1 MAEGSNGNGTR
12 RILLVDDEPDIL
24 ASLKTFIEMNMDDVE
39 VLVAESGQ
47 EGLDILDDGPVDLAI
62 VDYKMAGMDGLE
74 FLGKARDKLKG
85 VPRLIITAYP
95 DLSLAIEAIN
105 KHNIDYFFVKPVQP
119 EAVID
124 VVKTFLSGGEKPKM

>member
-1 MAEGSNGNGTR
+1 MGEGSDAGGGR

-24 ASLKTFIEMNMDDVE
+24 ASLKTFIEMNMEDVE
-39 VLVAESGQ
+39 VVVAESGQ
-47 EGLDILDDGPVDLAI
+47 EALDILDDGPVDLAI

-74 FLGKARDKLKG
+74 FLEKAREQLTG

-105 KHNIDYFFVKPVQP
+105 RHNIDYFFVKPVQP

-124 VVKTFLSGGEKPKM
+124 VVKTFLEGEETAMA

>member
-1 MAEGSNGNGTR
+1 MGEAADGGGGR

-24 ASLKTFIEMNMDDVE
+24 ASLKTFIEMNMEEVE
-39 VLVAESGQ
+39 VVIAESGQ
-47 EGLDILDDGPVDLAI
+47 EGLDILDEGPVDLAI

-74 FLGKARDKLKG
+74 FLEKARDPLKG

-105 KHNIDYFFVKPVQP
+105 KHSIDYFFVKPVQP

-124 VVKTFLSGGEKPKM
+124 VVKTFLEGEATPAA

>member
-1 MAEGSNGNGTR
+1 MAEGPGDDRTR

-39 VLVAESGQ
+39 VVVAESGQ

-74 FLGKARDKLKG
+74 FLEKARDGLKG

-105 KHNIDYFFVKPVQP
+105 KHSIDYFFVKPVQP

-124 VVKTFLSGGEKPKM
+124 VVKTFLQGEETATA